1 MLALAVV
8 TSAVDGAME
17 ALVAIVCGSIWR
29 QWWWPLT
36 VAGGGVVAGRVRK
49 EKGLVGVG
57 L

>member
-1 MLALAVV
+1 MALAVV

-29 QWWWPLT
+29 QLWWPLT
-36 VAGGGVVAGRVRK
+36 VAGGGVGAGRVRK